1 MATNGTLNFAAGETS
16 KTVNVLVN
24 GDQLDE
30 IDETFT
36 LNLANPVNVSI
47 ADGNGLGT
55 ITDDDPL
62 PALAIADVT
71 VTEGDSGTVAAT
83 FTVNLSD
90 QSGRAASVNYAT
102 ADGTAIAPGDYV
114 AASGALNFAA
124 GQTTRTVTVRSTATS
139 WTSSTRTSRS
149 PLESGQRN
157 HFGPQGVGTI
167 SDDDGLP
174 SVSVSDATVTEGNGN
189 SVTAS
194 FTLSLNAASG
204 QPATVSYATADGTA
218 TAPADYTA
226 LPLTAI
232 TFAPGQVTRTV
243 SVTVAGDVLDEIDE
257 SFTLNLSNPVNATIS
272 DPDRAGRSRTTT
284 RSRRCRSTT

>member
-1 MATNGTLNFAAGETS
+1 MAVGDAVVTEGSSGTTTASFTVALNVPSGRGLSVSYATADGTAVSPADYVATNGTLNFAPGETS

-83 FTVNLSD
+83 FAVNLSA
-90 QSGRAASVNYAT
+90 QSGRAVTVNYAT

-114 AASGALNFAA
+114 AASGTLNFAA
-124 GQTTRTVTVRSTATS
+124 GQTT
-139 WTSSTRTSRS
+139 
-149 PLESGQRN
+149 PHGDGPGQR
-157 HFGPQGVGTI
+157 
-167 SDDDGLP
+167 
-174 SVSVSDATVTEGNGN
+174 
-189 SVTAS
+189 
-194 FTLSLNAASG
+194 
-204 QPATVSYATADGTA
+204 
-218 TAPADYTA
+218 
-226 LPLTAI
+226 
-232 TFAPGQVTRTV
+232 
-243 SVTVAGDVLDEIDE
+243 
-257 SFTLNLSNPVNATIS
+257 
-272 DPDRAGRSRTTT
+272 
-284 RSRRCRSTT
+284 